1 MSDAKAIPVTK
12 TKAEKP
18 AKQQSDLRRVLSMLN
33 RFLVGNR
40 ITFVIAMV
48 MLALN
53 SLLDNLAAYPLPLFV
68 AYLSKNTAPPPFD
81 GPLLAGLFATTYT
94 ALGFIAALVILLAFL
109 SSVTDSLSEIY
120 LSKGG
125 RQLGYN
131 LRASLFGHLQ
141 KLSLAFFGRQR
152 TGDLLTRVTSDV
164 SAIEVFSI
172 DSLKDIAGS
181 VFTLLSALA
190 LLLLGSPLVAF
201 VAVLMVPVL
210 SVVSNYFADRIKALS
225 KKVRAREGELAASTQ
240 EMLTSIRVIQTYG
253 SGGNQLKQFA
263 DISQQTMDT
272 ALQAARLQ
280 AWFSGVFG
288 VMQAVTIVLVAVI
301 FTTLMGSQ
309 GYEPA
314 QLLTFVGIITNTFKP
329 TKRLIKQWNEVGKI
343 IASVERIG
351 DVLDRKPAVED
362 RPDAQQAPR
371 FQGYIEFSH
380 VSFAY
385 VPEPEDVK
393 EGQVAQPRLALR
405 DVSFTVAPGEVV
417 ALVGGSGAGKS
428 TIVQLLPRL
437 YDPHAGAITF
447 DGQDIR
453 SFSLDSL
460 RGQMSM
466 VLQEAIL
473 FTGTVA
479 ENIAYGRQNATR
491 EEVVAAAMQASAHE
505 FIQKMPD
512 GYDTVLSERASNLS
526 GGQRQRIAIARAFIR
541 NTPILILDEPTTG
554 LDAESTELVQLALRS
569 LMRGKATVIIS
580 HDLNLIRQADK
591 IIAIK
596 EGAIEQ
602 VGSHKELLKRG
613 GLYADLYNKQF
624 GQVVQEQGGQMKS
637 GTTSTSLPAP
647 LPVAAIAP
655 VDEDDDDVPQV
666 TPRAFQ
672 TLIGKALPAPASQKA
687 FQTLMMQAVVP
698 PPPAATPAPVT
709 PAPAAQN
716 ATPATPAAPAAP
728 APVAQDARPAP
739 APSARHAQVM
749 RIVPLAPPQSDAA
762 PTAEPAPPAA
772 PAPVAP
778 AEKAA
783 SAAPAATPSASTPS
797 TKAPSTPPVPAPVA
811 QAPVVPPA
819 SSAPP
824 RPAPTAATGRTE
836 LQPAA
841 NIDGRST
848 MRFGEEDLRDLRAST
863 SPATP
868 AVQAG
873 QAGRSGLRGER
884 LDLLQSAAFQEEFPS
899 VRTAFDAQNMR
910 EHIQAALFGKARLNY
925 VIEKCELDQAT
936 YLPGEGVALRYEV
949 TAKDRITLQTI
960 EPMVIGMVFPN
971 QLACALYM
979 RDKLAPLVELMRGRP
994 EITPFA
1000 TPAAIIEPLHM
1011 ILHVFPIDGEL
1022 PALVPAT
1029 DPQRMVELFRE
1040 TLPEAAE
1047 NTFDVER
1054 CKVELIDYARRNR
1067 SVLRYSID
1075 GKQPGSARAERRF
1088 VYGKVFNDQAGA
1100 LAQPVTAALRE
1111 SVRTVRGGAQFAVP
1125 RALAWRPDMQLSL
1138 LEAIPGKPLISDQ
1151 LKARL
1156 RGKPLPQGMLS
1167 LEEMIAV
1174 CAQIAVTMHTSNI
1187 KLGRRRTLDEE
1198 LATLRSGVADMQRY
1212 SPDLAVRLSGWLD
1225 QLSAYAEQSDALP
1238 IGFCHGDFTYTQ
1250 VIFEGTQ
1257 SGLVDFDS
1265 VCQAEAALDLGHFLA
1280 YLRVA
1285 GAKAQQLAS
1294 GAPSTLVNDLREQFL
1309 QTYIRSMGAQVE
1321 DIERLRVRVSV
1332 YQMVSLLRR
1341 ALRSWQK
1348 FKGSRL
1354 ESALAVIEEEM
1365 ACLPQLDY

>member
-1 MSDAKAIPVTK
+1 MSDAKALPA
-12 TKAEKP
+12 TKAKPEKP

-33 RFLVGNR
+33 RFLAGNR
-40 ITFVIAMV
+40 VTFVIAMV

-68 AYLSKNTAPPPFD
+68 AFLDKGVPPAPFNSS
-81 GPLLAGLFATTYT
+81 LLAGLFSSRYS
-94 ALGFIAALVILLAFL
+94 ALGFIAALVILLALL
-109 SSVTDSLSEIY
+109 SSITDSLSEIY

-131 LRASLFGHLQ
+131 LRSSLFGHLQ

-164 SAIEVFSI
+164 AAIEVFAI

-181 VFTLLSALA
+181 VFTLISALG

-210 SVVSNYFADRIKALS
+210 SIISNYFADRIKSLS
-225 KKVRAREGELAASTQ
+225 KKVRSREGELAASTQ

-263 DISQQTMDT
+263 DISRQTMDT

-280 AWFSGVFG
+280 ALFSGVFG

-301 FTTLMGSQ
+301 FTTMMGAQ
-309 GYEPA
+309 GFAPA

-362 RPDAQQAPR
+362 RPDAQAAPR

-393 EGQVAQPRLALR
+393 DGQVPAPRLALR
-405 DVSFTVAPGEVV
+405 DVNFTVAPGEVV

-453 SFSLDSL
+453 SFGLDSL

-479 ENIAYGRQNATR
+479 ENIAYGRENATR
-491 EEVVAAAMQASAHE
+491 EEIIAAAMQASAHD

-596 EGAIEQ
+596 DGEIVQ

-624 GQVVQEQGGQMKS
+624 GQVVQEQGGQMKAMPVPA
-637 GTTSTSLPAP
+637 PAP
-647 LPVAAIAP
+647 LPAAAIA
-655 VDEDDDDVPQV
+655 VLEDDDDDDDVPTV
-666 TPRAFQ
+666 TPKAFQ
-672 TLIGKALPAPASQKA
+672 TLIGKALPAPVSQKA

-698 PPPAATPAPVT
+698 PPPANSAPSAAATSAPAKSTPAPT
-709 PAPAAQN
+709 PAVAPKPAAAAN
-716 ATPATPAAPAAP
+716 DHPATPA
-728 APVAQDARPAP
+728 
-739 APSARHAQVM
+739 SARHAQVM
-749 RIVPLAPPQSDAA
+749 RMITPPPAPGAPAPTKDEAPASTAPAA
-762 PTAEPAPPAA
+762 PVARVPEAASEPEAKEVNFAAGAAPVDTKPPVAQPPAA
-772 PAPVAP
+772 PPKP
-778 AEKAA
+778 A
-783 SAAPAATPSASTPS
+783 AAPAKPA
-797 TKAPSTPPVPAPVA
+797 APA
-811 QAPVVPPA
+811 
-819 SSAPP
+819 
-824 RPAPTAATGRTE
+824 AATGRTE
-836 LQPAA
+836 LQPAI
-841 NIDGRST
+841 NVDGRST
-848 MRFGEEDLRDLRAST
+848 MRFGEEELRDLRAGLRPG
-863 SPATP
+863 SPT
-868 AVQAG
+868 VQAG

-884 LDLLQSAAFQEEFPS
+884 LDLLQSPAFQEEFPS
-899 VRTAFDAQNMR
+899 IRTAFDAQSMR
-910 EHIQAALFGKARLNY
+910 EHIQGTLFGKGHSNY

-949 TAKDRITLQTI
+949 SAKDRITLQTI
-960 EPMVIGMVFPN
+960 QPMVIGMVFPN

-994 EITPFA
+994 EITPFS

-1029 DPQRMVELFRE
+1029 DPQRMIELFRE
-1040 TLPEAAE
+1040 ILPEATE
-1047 NTFDVER
+1047 NGFEVER
-1054 CKVELIDYARRNR
+1054 CKVELVDYARRFR

-1075 GKQPGSARAERRF
+1075 GKRDGARAERQV
-1088 VYGKVFNDQAGA
+1088 VYGKVFNDTIGSLAG
-1100 LAQPVTAALRE
+1100 PVTSALRDATRDPRN
-1111 SVRTVRGGAQFAVP
+1111 SYTFAVP
-1125 RALAWRPDMQLSL
+1125 HTLAWRPDMQLSL
-1138 LEAIPGKPLISDQ
+1138 LEAIPGKPVISDQ

-1156 RGKPLPQGMLS
+1156 RGKPLAQGMLS
-1167 LEEMIAV
+1167 LEEMIAA
-1174 CAQIAVTMHTSNI
+1174 CAQIAVTMHTAPI
-1187 KLGRRRTLDEE
+1187 KLGHRRSLDDE
-1198 LATLRSGVADMQRY
+1198 LTSLRAGFADMERY
-1212 SPDLAVRLSGWLD
+1212 SPELAGRLNAWLD
-1225 QLSAYAEQSDALP
+1225 QISTYAEQSDALP
-1238 IGFCHGDFTYTQ
+1238 TGFCHGDYTYTQ

-1257 SGLVDFDS
+1257 AGLVDFDS
-1265 VCQAEAALDLGHFLA
+1265 VCQAEPALDLGHFLA

-1285 GAKAQQLAS
+1285 GTKAQALAS
-1294 GAPSTLVNDLREQFL
+1294 GAPNTLVEDLREQFL
-1309 QTYIRSMGAQVE
+1309 QTYIRTMGARVE
-1321 DIERLRVRVSV
+1321 DIERLRVRVAI

-1354 ESALAVIEEEM
+1354 ESAIQIIEEEM

>member
-1 MSDAKAIPVTK
+1 MSDAKALPAA
-12 TKAEKP
+12 KAKPEKP

-33 RFLVGNR
+33 RFLAGNR
-40 ITFVIAMV
+40 VTFVIAMV

-68 AYLSKNTAPPPFD
+68 AFLDKRVPPAPFN
-81 GPLLAGLFATTYT
+81 GPLLAGLFGSLYS

-109 SSVTDSLSEIY
+109 SSITDSLSEIY

-125 RQLGYN
+125 RLLGYN

-164 SAIEVFSI
+164 AAIEVFAI

-181 VFTLLSALA
+181 VFTLISALG

-210 SVVSNYFADRIKALS
+210 SLISNYFADRIKSLS

-263 DISQQTMDT
+263 DISRQTMDT

-280 AWFSGVFG
+280 ALFSGVFG

-301 FTTLMGSQ
+301 FTTMMGSQ
-309 GYEPA
+309 SFAPA

-362 RPDAQQAPR
+362 KPDAQAAPR

-393 EGQVAQPRLALR
+393 DGQVPAPRLALR
-405 DVSFTVAPGEVV
+405 DVNFTVAPGEVV

-453 SFSLDSL
+453 SFGLDSL

-479 ENIAYGRQNATR
+479 ENIAYGRENATR
-491 EEVVAAAMQASAHE
+491 EEIIAAAMQASAHD

-596 EGAIEQ
+596 DGEIVQ

-624 GQVVQEQGGQMKS
+624 GQVVQEQGGQMKAAP
-637 GTTSTSLPAP
+637 LPAP
-647 LPVAAIAP
+647 AATPLPGSVASIVA
-655 VDEDDDDVPQV
+655 DDDDDDDVPSV
-666 TPRAFQ
+666 TPKAFQ

-698 PPPAATPAPVT
+698 PPPATSAPAAAPASPPAK
-709 PAPAAQN
+709 PAPAASPAPAAAASQQ
-716 ATPATPAAPAAP
+716 PATPA
-728 APVAQDARPAP
+728 
-739 APSARHAQVM
+739 SARHAQVM
-749 RIVPLAPPQSDAA
+749 RMVTPPPAPGAPAPARAEAPPAPAA
-762 PTAEPAPPAA
+762 PVARAPEAAPEPAAKELNFAAGAAPVDTTPPVAPPPAKPATPAA
-772 PAPVAP
+772 PA
-778 AEKAA
+778 
-783 SAAPAATPSASTPS
+783 
-797 TKAPSTPPVPAPVA
+797 
-811 QAPVVPPA
+811 
-819 SSAPP
+819 
-824 RPAPTAATGRTE
+824 AATGRTE
-836 LQPAA
+836 LQPAIS
-841 NIDGRST
+841 IDGRST
-848 MRFGEEDLRDLRAST
+848 MRFGEEELRDLRAGLR
-863 SPATP
+863 PGQP

-884 LDLLQSAAFQEEFPS
+884 LDLLQSAAFQEEFPGA
-899 VRTAFDAQNMR
+899 RTAFDTQSMR
-910 EHIQAALFGKARLNY
+910 EHIQTTLFGKGRTNY
-925 VIEKCELDQAT
+925 VIETCELDQAT

-949 TAKDRITLQTI
+949 SAKDRITLQTI

-994 EITPFA
+994 EITPFS
-1000 TPAAIIEPLHM
+1000 TPAAIIEPLQM

-1029 DPQRMVELFRE
+1029 DPQRMADLFRE
-1040 TLPEAAE
+1040 TLPDATESGFAI
-1047 NTFDVER
+1047 ER
-1054 CKVELIDYARRNR
+1054 CKVELVDYARRFR
-1067 SVLRYSID
+1067 SVLRYTVE
-1075 GKQPGSARAERRF
+1075 GKHAGSARGERQL
-1088 VYGKVFNDQAGA
+1088 VYGKIFHDSTGA
-1100 LAQPVTAALRE
+1100 LAGPVTSALRDAARD
-1111 SVRTVRGGAQFAVP
+1111 SRTGYPFAVP
-1125 RALAWRPDMQLSL
+1125 RTLAWRPDMQLSL
-1138 LEAIPGKPLISDQ
+1138 LEAIPGKPTISDQ

-1156 RGKPLPQGMLS
+1156 RGKPLAQGMLS

-1174 CAQIAVTMHTSNI
+1174 CAQIAVTLHTAPI
-1187 KLGRRRTLDEE
+1187 KLGRRRSLDDE
-1198 LATLRSGVADMQRY
+1198 LAALRGGFADMGRY
-1212 SPDLAVRLSGWLD
+1212 SPELAGRLNGWLD
-1225 QLSAYAEQSDALP
+1225 QLSTYAEQSDALP
-1238 IGFCHGDFTYTQ
+1238 TGFCHGDYTYTQ

-1257 SGLVDFDS
+1257 AGLVDFDS
-1265 VCQAEAALDLGHFLA
+1265 VCQSEPALDLGHFLA

-1285 GAKAQQLAS
+1285 GSKAQKLAA
-1294 GAPSTLVNDLREQFL
+1294 GEPNTLVEDLREQFL
-1309 QTYIRSMGAQVE
+1309 QTYIRTMGARVE
-1321 DIERLRVRVSV
+1321 DIERLRVRVAI

-1354 ESALAVIEEEM
+1354 ESALEIIEEEM